1 MWDLIVSVSDHC
13 LSFYFDDFW
22 ILFKIALWTSAG
34 KKLVMFYCMP
44 SLFFV
49 FLSHMSLVSRKPVFG
64 VCDQVRLKPACS
76 ASEATS

>member
-1 MWDLIVSVSDHC
+1 MWDLTVSVPDHC

-44 SLFFV
+44 SLFFCV
-49 FLSHMSLVSRKPVFG
+49 PFPYEPCLEKTCLRGLRPGKTQTGLLSFRSY
-64 VCDQVRLKPACS
+64 
-76 ASEATS
+76 